1 MEEEEKEKEG
11 GDEQGGGRGEGHTPT
26 YCTPCGPSCAQ
37 LVTTPLHKNIHLPSY
52 ASQHHVSFNGFATHI
67 KIIHV
72 RN

>member
-11 GDEQGGGRGEGHTPT
+11 DDAQGGGRREGHAPT
-26 YCTPCGPSCAQ
+26 YCTPCGPSWAQ
-37 LVTTPLHKNIHLPSY
+37 LVTTLSHKNICLASY

-67 KIIHV
+67 KIIYM